1 MYMLSAGQDNLKH
14 IVILMTDRSFDH
26 MLGFARSDTW
36 QIEGLKGDETN
47 KHTAGGVAQVSN
59 DAGCG
64 GDFTPDPGHSV
75 FDTLNQLY
83 GDPNTSVTSGTP

>member
-1 MYMLSAGQDNLKH
+1 MPSAGQDNLKH

-36 QIEGLKGDETN
+36 QIEGLKGDENN

-64 GDFTPDPGHSV
+64 GDFTPAPGHSV

-83 GDPNTSVTSGTP
+83 GDPNT